1 MVRCF
6 IHRFEKLLTSWA
18 EAMKLKVYDP
28 DDKVRAAVC
37 KAYGELDFE
46 TAAYHVSEE
55 TLRQIGSR
63 SLDRK
68 VSGSQAYRLLS
79 DVSCSTLFVLRRSML

>member
-1 MVRCF
+1 MRAKAF
-6 IHRFEKLLTSWA
+6 
-18 EAMKLKVYDP
+18 DP

-46 TAAYHVSEE
+46 TVTYHVSED

-63 SLDRK
+63 CLDKK
-68 VSGSQAYRLLS
+68 VKLFPFIGLILILSQHTVRLEAFDTMGKLYS
-79 DVSCSTLFVLRRSML
+79 HAKDEM